1 MGRDIGGSRCSVLAE
16 LSRFRAAKLSVVVG
30 YGIEKTSPGRRLPRN
45 PLQIVAC
52 FTSNAR

>member
-1 MGRDIGGSRCSVLAE
+1 MGLKKPAQ
-16 LSRFRAAKLSVVVG
+16 
-30 YGIEKTSPGRRLPRN
+30 GRRLPRN